1 MASTLKT
8 ELILSDSNFNAKLNS
23 ACNKAKASLNQIQ
36 QSTKGLSGI
45 LGNLSGQIGG
55 LTGQLGGLLNS
66 SKMLANPWVAA
77 GAAALGAAKAFFD
90 YNVELEKTRNLTS
103 QFTGLTGNQ
112 LDSLN
117 NGVRAVASTFGKDF
131 REVLSGVDNL
141 MNQFGIAG
149 ETALNIIQDGFV
161 AGADDSGNFLENL
174 QKYGPAFQEMGV
186 SADQLV
192 AILAQTRNGI
202 FSEGGMAS
210 IQKAEQNIRTM
221 SNSTKQ
227 SLAAIGISGD
237 DMMSKIASGQMTT
250 FDAIK
255 QISGELKKLPPQSK
269 EVGDVLKNVFGK
281 IGVESGHEMIAAL
294 QELELDL
301 EKVKEQTGED
311 GKVMEE
317 LSDATRDFNN
327 ACQSLFGVTDS
338 GFSHLTDQLKISVMQ
353 ALTKVINKFIEL
365 YNKSTLVRAGIAAIA
380 FSFQATWTV
389 IKTIVKNM
397 VDAIE
402 GLANVFEH
410 LINLEW
416 DEIPGDVKKT
426 YKAIANNVTDA
437 GKELA
442 KAFEKGLQ
450 STANGH
456 INQVERALD
465 PVKDK
470 HVFDDIREKGE
481 KSKYWTENRA
491 EQVAQ
496 YDEEQKRKKEE
507 QKQRR
512 TPSSTKP
519 EKGTGKG
526 SGGKSTGS
534 NNKPTF
540 AKGSLSDL
548 ENQLSELQKKYKD
561 GLIKITPENY
571 QKQVKELEDKI
582 EQKKIELKLA
592 YDKESVQGL
601 QQQLKKLQENQN
613 STNTELHLDTKEFK
627 KQEADLVKKIQ
638 DKTVSLQ
645 AELDP
650 DSINVIKQK
659 LKNLQDNQVSENVY
673 LHLDTKEFKKQE
685 AELTKQ
691 LQDKELS
698 IKADLDDSSLSVLEQ
713 KLKNLEENQISENV
727 YLHIDGEEYRKQ
739 HKELERQIES
749 ERIKLGVSLSL
760 EDADKQFTEMMKD
773 YRKKSSFELA
783 TGPEE
788 IKKGDYEGQ
797 LSYIQSQM
805 DENDA
810 LLQQLK
816 ELQKAYKELGDAG
829 AAGYATVSAQIA
841 NVTAEQQKLG
851 QSAYKTNELSKS
863 TQKLS
868 KNFSESSQAVGEF
881 GNVFSTLGSTME
893 SPELN
898 VMGIIAQ
905 AIAQVLQGAGTAI
918 AESGSM
924 GPFGWIGLAGT
935 IMGIAA
941 SLISQI
947 HSLSGYKGGGIIG
960 GGKYVGDHNIIR
972 ANSGEMI
979 LNEGQQSRLFRILN
993 GESSMQMAPAYST
1006 GQVEFKIRGQELVG
1020 VLANY
1025 DRKRSKI

>member
-1 MASTLKT
+1 MSSTLKT
-8 ELILSDSNFNAKLNS
+8 ELILSDKNFNAKLNS
-23 ACNKAKASLNQIQ
+23 ACNKAKASLQQ
-36 QSTKGLSGI
+36 VSQSTKGLSGM
-45 LGNLSGQIGG
+45 LGNLSGQIGS
-55 LTGQLGGLLNS
+55 LTGQLGNFLNS
-66 SKMLANPWVAA
+66 SKLLANPYV
-77 GAAALGAAKAFFD
+77 ALGAAITGAGVAFFN
-90 YNVELEKTRNLTS
+90 YNKNLEQTKNLTA
-103 QFTGLTGNQ
+103 QFTGLSGKA
-112 LDSLN
+112 LDSLRN
-117 NGVRAVASTFGKDF
+117 NIQSVADVTGKDF
-131 REVLSGVDNL
+131 REVLTGVDGL
-141 MNQFGIAG
+141 MSQFGLSG
-149 ETALNIIQDGFV
+149 QQALKVIQDGFV
-161 AGADDSGNFLENL
+161 AGANDSGQFLENL
-174 QKYGPAFQEMGV
+174 GKYSGAFNDIGV
-186 SADQLV
+186 SADELT
-192 AILAQTRNGI
+192 ALLAQTRSGI
-202 FSEGGMAS
+202 FSEDGMNA
-210 IQKAEQNIRTM
+210 IQMAGKNIRNM

-227 SLAAIGISGD
+227 SLSAIGISAD
-237 DMMSKIASGQMTT
+237 EMIQKLNSGQMSTM
-250 FDAIK
+250 DAIR
-255 QISGELKKLPPQSK
+255 QISGALKKLPPQSQ
-269 EVGDVLKNVFGK
+269 EVGAVLSDVFGK
-281 IGVESGHEMIAAL
+281 QGTAAGY
-294 QELELDL
+294 ELITAL
-301 EKVKEQTGED
+301 EGISTNLEEVKKQTGEE
-311 GKVMEE
+311 GQIQQE
-317 LSDATRDFNN
+317 LIDTTKEWN
-327 ACQSLFGVTDS
+327 AALESLFGVSDA
-338 GFSHLTDQLKISVMQ
+338 GFSHLTDQLKISVMK

-380 FSFQATWTV
+380 FTFQATWTV
-389 IKTIVKNM
+389 IKTIVKNII
-397 VDAIE
+397 DAIE
-402 GLANVFEH
+402 GLANAFEH
-410 LINLEW
+410 LISLEW
-416 DEIPGDVKKT
+416 DEIPGDVVKT
-426 YKAIANNVTDA
+426 YNAIANNVADA

-442 KAFEKGLQ
+442 NAFEKGLQ
-450 STANGH
+450 STAKGH
-456 INQVERALD
+456 IEVVEVD
-465 PVKDK
+465 YEDETEDK
-470 HVFDDIREKGE
+470 K
-481 KSKYWTENRA
+481 TP
-491 EQVAQ
+491 
-496 YDEEQKRKKEE
+496 KR
-507 QKQRR
+507 
-512 TPSSTKP
+512 TAGSSSTRTG
-519 EKGTGKG
+519 KGTGK
-526 SGGKSTGS
+526 STG
-534 NNKPTF
+534 NKPTF

-548 ENQLSELQKKYKD
+548 ENKLSELQKKYKD

-638 DKTVSLQ
+638 DKTVSLL

-673 LHLDTKEFKKQE
+673 LHLDIKEFKKQE

-698 IKADLDDSSLSVLEQ
+698 IKADLNDSSLSVLEQ

-760 EDADKQFTEMMKD
+760 EDADKEFTEMMKD

-783 TGPEE
+783 TGPEV

-841 NVTAEQQKLG
+841 NVTAEQEKLG

-881 GNVFSTLGSTME
+881 GNVFSTLGSTLE

-898 VMGIIAQ
+898 VMGIIAS
-905 AIAQVLQGAGTAI
+905 AIAQVLQAAGTAI
-918 AESGSM
+918 AESATL
-924 GPFGWIGLAGT
+924 GPWGFLGMAGT

-941 SLISQI
+941 GVISQI
-947 HSLSGYKGGGIIG
+947 HSLSGFKDGGIIG

-972 ANSGEMI
+972 VNSGEMI

>member
-1 MASTLKT
+1 MSTQLKT
-8 ELILSDSNFNAKLNS
+8 ELLLKDNNFSAKLDS
-23 ACNKAKASLNQIQ
+23 ATKKAKASLNEIS
-36 QSTKGLSGI
+36 QSAKGLGGI
-45 LGNLSGQIGG
+45 LGNITGKIGG
-55 LTGQLGGLLNS
+55 LTGNLNGLLGS
-66 SKMLANPWVAA
+66 ASKLANPWVAA
-77 GAAALGAAKAFFD
+77 GTAVTGAAVAFFN
-90 YNVELEKTRNLTS
+90 YNKNLEETKNLTA
-103 QFTGLTGNQ
+103 QFTGLSGKS
-112 LDSLN
+112 LDSLRN
-117 NGVRAVASTFGKDF
+117 NIQSVADVTGKDF
-131 REVLSGVDNL
+131 REVLSGVDGL
-141 MNQFGIAG
+141 MAQFGLSG
-149 ETALNIIQDGFV
+149 QQALKVIQDGFV
-161 AGADDSGNFLENL
+161 AGADDSGQFLDNL
-174 QKYGPAFQEMGV
+174 SKYSGAFNDIGV
-186 SADQLV
+186 SADELT
-192 AILAQTRNGI
+192 ALLAQTRSGI
-202 FSEGGMAS
+202 FAEDGMDA
-210 IQKAEQNIRTM
+210 IQMAGKNIRTM
-221 SNSTKQ
+221 SNSAKQ

-237 DMMSKIASGQMTT
+237 DMIQKINSGQMTT
-250 FDAIK
+250 MDAIK
-255 QISGELKKLPPQSK
+255 QISGALKKLPPQSQ
-269 EVGDVLKNVFGK
+269 EVGNVLQDVFGK
-281 IGVESGHEMIAAL
+281 KGSQAGYEMITAL
-294 QELELDL
+294 EDLSTDLD
-301 EKVKEQTGED
+301 KVKEQTGEN
-311 GKVMEE
+311 GKMQDE
-317 LSDATRDFNN
+317 LIETTKQWN
-327 ACQSLFGVTDS
+327 AALESLFGCSDS
-338 GFSHLTDQLKISVMQ
+338 GFSHFTDQLKNSVMKI
-353 ALTKVINKFIEL
+353 LTKVINRFIDL

-380 FSFQATWTV
+380 LVF
-389 IKTIVKNM
+389 KNM
-397 VDAIE
+397 WAVVKGILKALVDAIE
-402 GLANVFEH
+402 GVANVFED
-410 LINLEW
+410 LITLSW
-416 DEIPGDVKKT
+416 DDIPGDVKNA
-426 YKAIANNVTDA
+426 YNAISKDFSNMGSDIGKNIQDA
-437 GKELA
+437 VDQAL
-442 KAFEKGLQ
+442 
-450 STANGH
+450 NGH
-456 INQVERALD
+456 IEKVQVDVDD
-465 PVKDK
+465 PNDQT
-470 HVFDDIREKGE
+470 
-481 KSKYWTENRA
+481 SKPAGGTGG
-491 EQVAQ
+491 
-496 YDEEQKRKKEE
+496 
-507 QKQRR
+507 
-512 TPSSTKP
+512 
-519 EKGTGKG
+519 KGTGGKGKGGKG

-534 NNKPTF
+534 NNKSTF

-627 KQEADLVKKIQ
+627 KHEADLVKKIQ
-638 DKTVSLQ
+638 DKTVSLL

-749 ERIKLGVSLSL
+749 ERIKLGVSLNL

-841 NVTAEQQKLG
+841 NVTAEQEKLG

-881 GNVFSTLGSTME
+881 GSMLGTLGDISE
-893 SPELN
+893 DPALN
-898 VMGIIAQ
+898 VMSIIAQ
-905 AIAQVLQGAGTAI
+905 GIAQVLQGAGTAI
-918 AESGSM
+918 AESGSL
-924 GPFGWIGLAGT
+924 GPFGFISAGLSIMGVVASIIAQMKSLGNFASGGIVPYGKNVSDKNVVRVNGGEAILNQTQQKRLWNILSGQETMMMQPALAGGNVRFE
-935 IMGIAA
+935 I
-941 SLISQI
+941 Q
-947 HSLSGYKGGGIIG
+947 
-960 GGKYVGDHNIIR
+960 
-972 ANSGEMI
+972 
-979 LNEGQQSRLFRILN
+979 GQ
-993 GESSMQMAPAYST
+993 
-1006 GQVEFKIRGQELVG
+1006 KLVG
-1020 VLANY
+1020 VLNNY
-1025 DRKRSKI
+1025 YGKKSKI